1 MIDLAF
7 WLPLLVLLTSLVTA
21 IVIFVLRE
29 EQHALRT
36 ALNLAGALA
45 KLALVGVITF
55 GVLEGRTYETRWSWL
70 PGLDLVLR
78 VDPISLLFAA
88 LSSLLWLLTTI
99 YAIGYLEGSPHRSR
113 FFGFFSL
120 CVTSTMGIALAGNL
134 VTFFIFYEML
144 TVATYPLV
152 IHRAS
157 PRAHAA
163 GRIYLLYTLGGG
175 TVFLLGISWLQAI
188 AGPVEFSSGG
198 TLAHVAST
206 HRPQLAGAFALLMV
220 GLGVKAAM
228 VPLHGWLPVAMVAP
242 APVSAL
248 LHAVAVVKA
257 GAYGIVRVVYDLYG
271 LELASSLGV
280 LTPLAVA
287 ASVTIV
293 YGSIRALSE
302 GELKRR
308 LAYSTVSQLSYIV
321 LGVAIFGPMATIG
334 GLVHLMHQGF
344 MKITLFFCAGNLAET
359 LHIHHV
365 HEMRG
370 AGRRMPVTMAAFTI
384 AAFGMMGVPPLA
396 GFVSKWHLGVGGVQ
410 AGHPWVILVLA
421 ASSILNAM
429 YFLPVVLT
437 AWFGTPDRGTGTP
450 APGAQGSDTPQ
461 WLTPSGRL
469 ETGWM
474 LLLPAVSTMLLVIG
488 AGILAGW
495 AFSPLGMTREIVDTM
510 YGR

>member
-1 MIDLAF
+1 MDLEG
-7 WLPLLVLLTSLVTA
+7 WLPLFVLLTSLVTGLA
-21 IVIFVLRE
+21 IFFLRE
-29 EQHALRT
+29 DQHGWRT
-36 ALNLAGALA
+36 TLNLAGAIA
-45 KLALVGVITF
+45 KLALVGVMTF
-55 GVLEGRTYETRWSWL
+55 GALAGVQYETRWSWL
-70 PGLDLVLR
+70 PGMDLVLR

-88 LSSLLWLLTTI
+88 LSALLWLLTTI
-99 YAIGYLEGSPHRSR
+99 YAIGYLEGSPDRSR

-120 CVTSTMGIALAGNL
+120 CVTATMGVALAGNL
-134 VTFFIFYEML
+134 ITFFIFYEML

-152 IHRAS
+152 VHRTT
-157 PRAHAA
+157 PRALAA
-163 GRIYLLYTLGGG
+163 GRVYLLYTLGGG
-175 TVFLLGISWLQAI
+175 TVLLLGVAWLHVL
-188 AGPVEFSSGG
+188 AGPVEFRSGG
-198 TLAHVAST
+198 VLAAVAAG
-206 HRPQLAGAFALLMV
+206 HRGDLIGIFALLIV

-271 LELASSLGV
+271 LELARDLHV
-280 LTPLAVA
+280 LQPLAIA
-287 ASVTIV
+287 ASITIV

-321 LGVAIFGPMATIG
+321 LGVAVVGPMATMG

-359 LHIHHV
+359 LKIHHV

-370 AGRRMPVTMAAFTI
+370 VGRRMPVTMGAFTI

-396 GFVSKWHLGVGGVQ
+396 GFISKWHLGVGGVQ
-410 AGHPWVILVLA
+410 AGEPWVILVLA
-421 ASSILNAM
+421 ASSVLNAM
-429 YFLPVVLT
+429 YFLPLVLT
-437 AWFGTPDRGTGTP
+437 AWFTP
-450 APGAQGSDTPQ
+450 ADREWPPRPPGR
-461 WLTPSGRL
+461 RL

-474 LLLPAVSTMLLVIG
+474 LLVPATATAALVVG
-488 AGILAGW
+488 AGVLAGW
-495 AFSPLGMTREIVDTM
+495 AFSPLGMTRQIVERM
-510 YGR
+510 YSG

>member
-1 MIDLAF
+1 MDLAF
-7 WLPLLVLLTSLVTA
+7 WLPLFVLLTSLVTA
-21 IVIFVLRE
+21 VAIFLLRE
-29 EQHALRT
+29 DQHVWRT
-36 ALNLAGALA
+36 SFNVAGALA
-45 KLALVGVITF
+45 KLAVVGVMTF
-55 GVLEGRTYETRWSWL
+55 GTLEGATYETRWSWL
-70 PGLDLVLR
+70 PGMDLMLR

-88 LSSLLWLLTTI
+88 LSALLWLLTTI
-99 YAIGYLEGSPHRSR
+99 YAIGYLEGSPNRSR

-120 CVTSTMGIALAGNL
+120 CVTATMGIALAGNL
-134 VTFFIFYEML
+134 ITFFIFYELL

-152 IHRAS
+152 VHRGT
-157 PRAHAA
+157 PRALAA
-163 GRIYLLYTLGGG
+163 GRVYLLYTLGGG
-175 TVFLLGISWLQAI
+175 TVLLLGVVWLHVV
-188 AGPVEFSSGG
+188 AGPVEFRAGG
-198 TLAHVAST
+198 VLQSVAAG
-206 HRPQLAGAFALLMV
+206 HRRDLVGVFALLMV

-257 GAYGIVRVVYDLYG
+257 GAYGIVRVVYDVYG
-271 LELASSLGV
+271 LDFAHSLGV
-280 LTPLAVA
+280 LQPLAAA
-287 ASVTIV
+287 ASATII

-302 GELKRR
+302 SELKRR

-321 LGVAIFGPMATIG
+321 LGVAIFGPMATMG

-370 AGRRMPVTMAAFTI
+370 VGRRMPITMAAFTI

-396 GFVSKWHLGVGGVQ
+396 GFISKWHLGVGAVQ
-410 AGHPWVILVLA
+410 SGEPWVILVLA
-421 ASSILNAM
+421 GSSILNAM

-437 AWFGTPDRGTGTP
+437 AWFPPADRDWEPWP
-450 APGAQGSDTPQ
+450 AGQ
-461 WLTPSGRL
+461 RL

-474 LLLPAVSTMLLVIG
+474 LLVPAAATAALVVG
-488 AGILAGW
+488 AGVLAGW
-495 AFSPLGMTREIVDTM
+495 SFSPLGMTRQIVETM
-510 YGR
+510 YSP

>member
-1 MIDLAF
+1 MDFAY
-7 WLPLLVLLTSLVTA
+7 WLPLFVLLTSLVTA
-21 IVIFVLRE
+21 IAIFFLQE
-29 EQHALRT
+29 GQHALRT
-36 ALNLAGALA
+36 WLNVAGALA
-45 KLALVGVITF
+45 KLALVGVMTF
-55 GVLEGRTYETRWSWL
+55 GALQGITYETRWSWL
-70 PGLDLVLR
+70 PGLDFVLR

-88 LSSLLWLLTTI
+88 LSALLWLLTTI
-99 YAIGYLEGSPHRSR
+99 YAIGYLEGSPDRSR

-120 CVTSTMGIALAGNL
+120 CVTATMGVALAGNL
-134 VTFFIFYEML
+134 ITFFIFYEML

-152 IHRAS
+152 IHRAT
-157 PRAHAA
+157 PRALAA
-163 GRIYLLYTLGGG
+163 GRVYLLYTLGGG
-175 TVFLLGISWLQAI
+175 TVLLLGVVWLHVL
-188 AGPVEFSSGG
+188 AGPVEFRAGG
-198 TLAHVAST
+198 VLQFIAADRRWELIGV
-206 HRPQLAGAFALLMV
+206 FALLMI

-271 LELASSLGV
+271 LELAQSLGV
-280 LTPLAVA
+280 LRPLAIA
-287 ASVTIV
+287 ASITIV

-302 GELKRR
+302 SELKRR

-321 LGVAIFGPMATIG
+321 LGVAIFGPMATMG

-359 LHIHHV
+359 LQIHDV
-365 HEMRG
+365 QEMRG
-370 AGRRMPVTMAAFTI
+370 VGRRMPLTMAAFTI

-396 GFVSKWHLGVGGVQ
+396 GFISKWHIGVGGVQ
-410 AGHPWVILVLA
+410 ANEPWVILVLA

-437 AWFGTPDRGTGTP
+437 AWFP
-450 APGAQGSDTPQ
+450 AAERRWEPWPAGQ
-461 WLTPSGRL
+461 RL

-474 LLLPAVSTMLLVIG
+474 LLLPATATAALVIG
-488 AGILAGW
+488 AGLFAGW
-495 AFSPLGMTREIVDTM
+495 SFSPLGMTRQIVETM
-510 YGR
+510 YSP